1 MSGFYEFYVFDKDK
15 VKCDDTFQRSVM
27 IFVRFSRR
35 VYLFLV
41 FRVFFS
47 NLQSNFQSP
56 YEKLM
61 VIWVLGRVAR
71 DLNVGLARENNRV
84 NTFDITMSRM
94 SAKMM

>member
-1 MSGFYEFYVFDKDK
+1 MSGFYEFYVFDKDQ
-15 VKCDDTFQRSVM
+15 VKCDDTFQQSVM

-35 VYLFLV
+35 VYLFFGV
-41 FRVFFS
+41 SGIFS

-84 NTFDITMSRM
+84 NTFTMSRM
-94 SAKMM
+94 SANMM